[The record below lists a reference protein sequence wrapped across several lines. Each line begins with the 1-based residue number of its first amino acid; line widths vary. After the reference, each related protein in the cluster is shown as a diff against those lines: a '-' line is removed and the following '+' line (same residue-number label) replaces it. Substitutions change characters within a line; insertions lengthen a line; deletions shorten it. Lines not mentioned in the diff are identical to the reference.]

1 MGGRLTATCPGSSEP
16 CLPGLAA
23 PQPQASNDAMATF
36 HAIANRTA
44 AAFRGLGRVALI
56 VLVWALVAGMATMG
70 GFASIMFAPLRALQ

>member
-1 MGGRLTATCPGSSEP
+1 MT
-16 CLPGLAA
+16 
-23 PQPQASNDAMATF
+23 TF
-36 HAIANRTA
+36 HAVAYRTA

>member
-1 MGGRLTATCPGSSEP
+1 MVTL
-16 CLPGLAA
+16 
-23 PQPQASNDAMATF
+23 